1 MALGIYSLTII
12 TCPPLLVF
20 ANWKSSTGLATSR
33 IASRL
38 HLRKLS
44 KNLFTS
50 VLFSFAGRRGG

>member
-1 MALGIYSLTII
+1 MASGFYSLTII
-12 TCPPLLVF
+12 TCPLLLVF
-20 ANWKSSTGLATSR
+20 ANGKSSTGLAITR

-50 VLFSFAGRRGG
+50 VLFYFSGRL